1 MGWLGEGLGDG
12 PQLGIEKCTGEI
24 TTGLDI
30 GRIRRSPQR
39 GAHLLGDGQQRV
51 ADDLEADG
59 IDVGGQRAERRGHG
73 GGCYSAPRSR
83 ARTWVRASVTSS
95 GPWCARCSRRAWL

>member
-1 MGWLGEGLGDG
+1 MRWLGEGLGDRA
-12 PQLGIEKCTGEI
+12 QLAIEERAREI
-24 TTGLDI
+24 AARLDV
-30 GRIRRSPQR
+30 GGVRRAPQR

-59 IDVGGQRAERRGHG
+59 IDVGGQRAGRRGHG